1 MFIKYDVFFNLI
13 TRNIVYGCEPIKISN
28 KISRIWFF
36 EFRFIIS
43 IFSYLM
49 CIIIVKRKI
58 MRYLMCNAIF
68 KSLGNLRIP
77 I

>member
-1 MFIKYDVFFNLI
+1 MMFFFNLI

-28 KISRIWFF
+28 KISQISFF

-49 CIIIVKRKI
+49 CIINKKNYEIFDVQ
-58 MRYLMCNAIF
+58 CNIQI
-68 KSLGNLRIP
+68 SR
-77 I
+77 